1 MGPTSPESC
10 VSASWRRT
18 SSPTSLPKSLLGKC
32 FTRTGFENSFEFAC
46 FPLGEYGNIGIQYDG
61 QIGCGRTHLT
71 PLMRLKPP
79 LKVVRGPN
87 VDVAIAQLK
96 KLYVPHRR
104 DGLAMLMTAR
114 RPTFLRPPKRAPRR
128 REALGPRAVLRETLY
143 TPNRLRVSVHFVAC
157 HPKPKA

>member
-1 MGPTSPESC
+1 
-10 VSASWRRT
+10 
-18 SSPTSLPKSLLGKC
+18 
-32 FTRTGFENSFEFAC
+32 
-46 FPLGEYGNIGIQYDG
+46 
-61 QIGCGRTHLT
+61 
-71 PLMRLKPP
+71 MRLKPP

-157 HPKPKA
+157 HPKPKAKAGGGRSLVRTLLYRNSLITPDLQGKNAKKQGIRASVLDISIHFQSFTGEFPTQWNREF